1 MARRIKELRRFERGM
16 FGQADGTDI
25 PDDAASICLN
35 TEPDVPL
42 GTIQGIKEDS
52 TVFSSLTNYTDNSRD
67 FDVAKVLKNRTGTND
82 IVGVDFSANEVG
94 IISDYDDASSSRAY
108 TFQGSI
114 SHNNV
119 ASIETVNNQAFVG
132 LGNAT
137 NNIPK
142 WIGNI
147 NKGQFGGSAPTGPQ
161 IEDAD
166 IKAPLVIKIDLSTVS
181 SQALYETVGVSTQLV
196 TSLTIGSSL
205 IASLPDRGSL
215 LVPIGTPS
223 FKRTM
228 TISYSGKSSNDLTG
242 VKFPDDFES
251 NYPSSGSPTIF
262 GDTTVS
268 NHNTAYY
275 VEVGAGELSTGSDAA
290 KATGQYILLATTG
303 GTGNTLINANNSSGN
318 NFEENNHYA
327 VGVSYIY
334 DGYKESPITRV
345 PLGHFWYGIST
356 GANSYESLEYN
367 FIIQGF
373 HDSYRTASKRITSI
387 KFYININAPEND
399 NTGENQVNSFRL
411 VKELSIV
418 DDLVGANTLTIG
430 GDVIGRGFTL
440 TAGGY
445 LGDLY
450 TSESGLNEFQTSS
463 ALNYA
468 VSCQH
473 NSQLFVGKVLNSSA
487 DDENWDNYI
496 VRSIPF
502 SYEVFNWVSDYLV
515 MPNPIT
521 AIASHSGRVYA
532 FDDFNMYRI
541 NPSQL
546 FIEDTFNGLG
556 AISQQSVLSTEY
568 GLFVANKNGIFMYDG
583 RDARHISMPI
593 DVVTSVH
600 SVFESVS
607 GPPNFDRY
615 GYKSCVETN
624 ASFDPKLSFDA
635 DKKCLLCYGVHG
647 TASKGRIWIYKID
660 TGAWFIRSGIS
671 EGGTDTGALPSIK
684 AIFIS
689 ATNSVL
695 ATHTNG
701 IFELFRGANRN
712 TFRWI
717 SRKLDMGSVSQTK
730 KFRKVTVSGSNSSGL
745 ASNSIQLALDGAS
758 GPIIDSALD
767 SSASSSVSKNIS
779 VSIRNLSAANFSVD
793 DISILYREK
802 PMPV

>member
-1 MARRIKELRRFERGM
+1 M

-52 TVFSSLTNYTDNSRD
+52 TVFSSLSNYTD

-82 IVGVDFSANEVG
+82 IVGIDFSENEIG

-132 LGNAT
+132 LGNTT

-181 SQALYETVGVSTQLV
+181 SQALYATVGGSTQLI

-215 LVPIGTPS
+215 LVPIGTPAE
-223 FKRTM
+223 KRTM
-228 TISYSGKSSNDLTG
+228 TISYSGKSSNDITG

-262 GDTTVS
+262 GNTTVS

-290 KATGQYILLATTG
+290 QATGRYVLLANTG
-303 GTGNTLINANNSSGN
+303 GGGNTVINANNSSGN

-356 GANSYESLEYN
+356 GSSSYESLEYN

-399 NTGENQVNSFRL
+399 STGENQVNSFRL

-430 GDVIGRGFTL
+430 GAVIGRGFTL

-556 AISQQSVLSTEY
+556 AISQQSILSTEY

-583 RDARHISMPI
+583 RNVRHISMPI
-593 DVVTSVH
+593 DVVTSVD
-600 SVFESVS
+600 SVFT
-607 GPPNFDRY
+607 GNFDRY
-615 GYKSCVETN
+615 GYKACIETN

-660 TGAWFIRSGIS
+660 TGAWFIRSS
-671 EGGTDTGALPSIK
+671 VNEGTSGESGTVPNIK

-695 ATHTNG
+695 VTHTNG
-701 IFELFRGANRN
+701 VFELFRGANRN
-712 TFRWI
+712 VFQWF
-717 SRKLDMGSVSQTK
+717 SRKLDMGSVSQNK

-745 ASNSIQLALDGAS
+745 SASDIQLALDGAS
-758 GPIIDSALD
+758 GTINNSSLD

-779 VSIRNLSAANFSVD
+779 VSVRSSGNVNFSVD
-793 DISILYREK
+793 DISVLYREK